1 MKTLF
6 PILFLLLFF
15 SCQSQS
21 AQEILRVESK
31 SPNSD
36 LKIGF
41 SVERDGKPSYWVSF
55 KNELVVDTSF
65 LGFEFKN
72 LPSLES
78 GLEITESN
86 ESNFDQTWEQP
97 WGEQREIRNN
107 YTELQIRMQEK
118 ESPNRKIDVVFKVYN
133 DGLGFR
139 YEMPAQEG
147 VDSVTILA
155 EKTQFKLTENHTAWW
170 IPADYDSYEHLYTK
184 SKISEIDA
192 SKYLGN
198 GLATSSVP
206 NIYAT
211 NTPLTMKSEAG
222 LHISIHEANLTN
234 YSGMTLAV
242 GDDKRTL
249 SSELVPSADGS
260 KAKLKLPLKTPW
272 RTIQI
277 AESAGDL
284 ITSYLILNLNEPNK
298 LEDVSW
304 IQPMKY
310 MGIWWGMHLG
320 RDTWYQGPNHG
331 ATTERAKEYI
341 DFASEHDI
349 KGLLVEGWNTGWEVW
364 LDPIK
369 KETAF
374 DFTTPYPDFNI
385 REVVRYGNEKGVGL
399 IGHHETSAAVTQ
411 YERRLDAAFAFYNEV
426 GVKGVKTGYVG
437 KIFPKGEHHHG
448 QFMVNHYRKVVEK
461 TAESKIM
468 LDVHEPIKPTGI
480 RRTYPNMMTREG
492 VRGQEFNA
500 WGGGNPAEH
509 LSIIPFTRMLA
520 GPVDYTPGIFNIK
533 FDEFNKEQRVM
544 TTLAHQLALYVVIYS
559 PLQMAAD
566 LPEHYKN
573 QPVFQFIDDVAVDW
587 ETTKVLNGEIGEFI
601 TIARQE
607 RGSENWFLG
616 AITNNEA
623 RTQEIKLNFLPKGK
637 TYEAIIYADGK
648 NADWDKNPTEIT
660 ISKQKVSSESKLSLK
675 LASGGGVAVSL
686 KVVESE

>member
-6 PILFLLLFF
+6 PIFFLLLFF

-21 AQEILRVESK
+21 AQDILRVESK
-31 SPNSD
+31 SPNGD

-55 KNELVVDTSF
+55 KNELVIDTSF
-65 LGFEFKN
+65 LGFEFKG

-107 YTELQIRMQEK
+107 YTELQIKMQEK
-118 ESPNRKIDVVFKVYN
+118 NSPNRQINVVLKIYN

-139 YEMPAQEG
+139 YEMPEQNG
-147 VDSVTILA
+147 LDSVIILA
-155 EKTQFKLTENHTAWW
+155 ENTQFKLTGDHTAWW
-170 IPADYDSYEHLYTK
+170 TPADYDCYEHLYTK
-184 SKISEIDA
+184 SSISQIDA
-192 SKYLGN
+192 QKNRNHQNLAATTIPN
-198 GLATSSVP
+198 VHATS
-206 NIYAT
+206 
-211 NTPLTMKSEAG
+211 TPLTMKTEQG

-260 KAKLKLPLKTPW
+260 KAKLKLPFKTPW

-298 LEDVSW
+298 LEDVAW

-320 RDTWYQGPNHG
+320 RDTWHQGPNHG

-364 LDPIK
+364 LDQEK
-369 KETAF
+369 KEKAF
-374 DFTTPYPDFNI
+374 DFTTPYPDFDI

-411 YERRLDAAFAFYNEV
+411 YESRMDSAYAFYNEL
-426 GVKGVKTGYVG
+426 GISGVKTGYVG
-437 KIFPKGEHHHG
+437 KIFPRGEYHHG
-448 QFMVNHYRKVVEK
+448 QFMVNHYRKTVEK
-461 TAESKIM
+461 TAQYKIM
-468 LDVHEPIKPTGI
+468 LDIHEPIKPTGI

-509 LSIIPFTRMLA
+509 LSVIPFTRMLA

-533 FDEFNKEQRVM
+533 FDEFNKDQRVM

-566 LPEHYKN
+566 LPEHYEK
-573 QPVFQFIDDVAVDW
+573 QPAFQFIDDVAVDW

-601 TIARQE
+601 TVARQE

-623 RTQEIKLNFLPKGK
+623 RTQEISLNFLAKGK
-637 TYEAIIYADGK
+637 TYEATIYADGK
-648 NADWDKNPTEIT
+648 NADWEKNPTEIT
-660 ISKQKVSSESKLSLK
+660 ISKEKVSSDSKLSLK

-686 KVVESE
+686 KVVE